1 VEEEGAIR
9 KKFRLLRDSLNER
22 TRRLLAAAEAKVLG
36 HGGVATV
43 ERASG
48 VSRST
53 IERGMHEIDSGSPLD
68 PDRIRRPGAG
78 RKRATVLDP
87 TLASD
92 LERLVEPVTR
102 GDPESPLRWTCKS
115 VRKLARELN
124 TSGHRV
130 SRNIVAALLHE
141 IGYSL
146 QSNLKT
152 KEGTRHPDRNAQFEH
167 INRKVAAQIARGGP
181 AISVDTKKKELVGD
195 FTNAGREWRPEG
207 TPEKVRVH
215 DFLDPKLGKA
225 IPYGVYDIA
234 RNVGWVSV
242 GVDHDTAAFAVA
254 TIHRWWKQLGKKA
267 YPKTRSILITADSGG
282 SNGSR
287 LRIWKWELQR
297 LANLTGLEIAVHH
310 LPPGT
315 SKWNKIEHRLFSF
328 ITQNWRGQPLITHA
342 AIVSLISNTHTT
354 TGLKVH
360 CQLDKGRY
368 PTKIEISDEQLATIN
383 MQRERFHGDWNY
395 TIRPNRRA

>member
-1 VEEEGAIR
+1 MEDEGGIR
-9 KKFRLLRDSLNER
+9 KKFALLEGSLNER
-22 TRRLLAAAEAKVLG
+22 SRRLFAAVEAKMLG
-36 HGGVATV
+36 HGGITTVA
-43 ERASG
+43 RATG
-48 VSRST
+48 VARST
-53 IERGMHEIDSGSPLD
+53 IWRGIDEIDSGSPLD
-68 PDRIRRPGAG
+68 PERIRRPGGG
-78 RKRATVLDP
+78 RKRTTVLDP
-87 TLASD
+87 TLTAD

-115 VRKLARELN
+115 VRKLAAELKGL
-124 TSGHRV
+124 GHRISHETV
-130 SRNIVAALLHE
+130 GVLLHE
-141 IGYSL
+141 MGYSL
-146 QSNLKT
+146 QSNRKT

-195 FTNAGREWRPEG
+195 FKNAGREWRPEG

-297 LANLTGLEIAVHH
+297 LANLTGLAIAVHH

-383 MQRERFHGDWNY
+383 MQRDHFHGDWNY
-395 TIRPNRRA
+395 TIRPNRRP